1 MRSLKV
7 SGLQHATELDMAM
20 FRPPV
25 RLTVAPSSRRWP
37 VLIAWVRRNP
47 ALTNGRN
54 GIAVVAEKVHQL
66 GAAAPEPAD
75 SVLPEVLPEDVAR
88 AHSQV

>member
-37 VLIAWVRRNP
+37 VHLLIAWVRRNP
-47 ALTNGRN
+47 ALTNGRT
-54 GIAVVAEKVHQL
+54 G
-66 GAAAPEPAD
+66 
-75 SVLPEVLPEDVAR
+75 SR
-88 AHSQV
+88 